1 MDTSQLRTTLEQLHT
16 ELERAQTVDDE
27 SRQLLQHLQSDI
39 QAVLKESSD
48 SARASLRTRLETALA
63 HFEDSHSQLTLTI
76 KNVLDH
82 LAQV

>member
-1 MDTSQLRTTLEQLHT
+1 MNTSQLRTILEQLHS

-39 QAVLKESSD
+39 QAVLKESSA
-48 SARASLRTRLETALA
+48 SARASLRARLETALA
-63 HFEDSHSQLTLTI
+63 RYEDSHPQLTLTI
-76 KNVLDH
+76 KIVLDH

>member
-1 MDTSQLRTTLEQLHT
+1 MDKPQLRTTLEQLHA
-16 ELERAQTVDDE
+16 ELERTQVVDDE

-39 QAVLKESSD
+39 QVVLKEP
-48 SARASLRTRLETALA
+48 SAESRASLRNRLEGALA

-76 KNVLDH
+76 KTVLDH